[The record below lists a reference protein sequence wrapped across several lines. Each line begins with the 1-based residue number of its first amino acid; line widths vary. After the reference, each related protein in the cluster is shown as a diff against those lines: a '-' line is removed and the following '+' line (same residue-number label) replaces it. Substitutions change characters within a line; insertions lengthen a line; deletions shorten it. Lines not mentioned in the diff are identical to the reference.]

1 MPAGPMASQ
10 MLASWSM
17 EPTVGRMTNS
27 HKVLTAQRGSGGPGP
42 AWAEVVSA
50 VYRMDTSPDD
60 WLVGVADATAP
71 CLSQSRGSESPLSSG
86 ACEPS
91 TADDEGV
98 GDRVA

>member
-1 MPAGPMASQ
+1 
-10 MLASWSM
+10 M

-27 HKVLTAQRGSGGPGP
+27 YKVLTAQWGSGP

-60 WLVGVADATAP
+60 WLVGVADAAAP